1 METLCALWK
10 ALVQL
15 STLTG
20 SVRGLQFLTCAA
32 TFLWPAG
39 RRTPARG
46 GGPLRTG
53 DPEGAMHR
61 GDPWEASAAHRRR
74 SGRGGGTSAE
84 DRKRRRG
91 AGGAQAN
98 GQGLGLGSL
107 GRRKAEYP
115 PGVAGGP
122 CVGGPVD
129 TVGALAAV
137 VTVTFNRAEYLER
150 HVASLL
156 DVHGRDR
163 SNRRGPAHLKAG
175 LRAAVRFLVRSL
187 ISLFCY
193 EILYSSGYRHVH
205 QRGVPQTPCGLAAS
219 CAC

>member
-1 METLCALWK
+1 M
-10 ALVQL
+10 
-15 STLTG
+15 
-20 SVRGLQFLTCAA
+20 
-32 TFLWPAG
+32 
-39 RRTPARG
+39 
-46 GGPLRTG
+46 G
-53 DPEGAMHR
+53 DTEGTTHR

-74 SGRGGGTSAE
+74 SGRGGGTGAE
-84 DRKRRRG
+84 DRKRRGG
-91 AGGAQAN
+91 AGEAKAD
-98 GQGLGLGSL
+98 GQGLGLGLS

-163 SNRRGPAHLKAG
+163 SNRRGPAHIKARC
-175 LRAAVRFLVRSL
+175 RAVVRFLVTSL
-187 ISLFCY
+187 VSLCLLCKTFKAVVTVMFTSAVCL
-193 EILYSSGYRHVH
+193 ERHVASLLAVHGAWQRPQQQAQGAGLSKLVIGLIGRLH
-205 QRGVPQTPCGLAAS
+205 QHS
-219 CAC
+219 